1 MKNSKAMPNVIV
13 LGLMALLLAAAI
25 ALNAP
30 VTSAA
35 QPALNA
41 DAQIHQNIDPGRPQA
56 QSMAGPSRR
65 FIQSDAPSTS
75 ALSPPLLNGAVVALV
90 MQNKQDQVHAFN
102 ALTGEWITLEGA
114 DFRVEGDDLAYVS
127 NLVALVVQNG
137 QDRLHAFSALT
148 GEWVTLDGDGFRV
161 SADDIFKV
169 NDSIILVSQPGQEQL
184 HAFSALTGEWATLS
198 GQGFNVAPD
207 DVLLLAGGE

>member
-1 MKNSKAMPNVIV
+1 MKNSKIMPNVVV
-13 LGLMALLLAAAI
+13 LGLVALLLAAAI

-30 VTSAA
+30 VPSAA
-35 QPALNA
+35 QSALNA
-41 DAQIHQNIDPGRPQA
+41 DAQVNQNIDPGRPQV
-56 QSMAGPSRR
+56 QSLAGPSSR
-65 FIQSDAPSTS
+65 FMQTDATS
-75 ALSPPLLNGAVVALV
+75 MNAPPATLPNGAVVALV

-102 ALTGEWITLEGA
+102 ALTGEWSTLGGA
-114 DFRVEGDDLAYVS
+114 DFKVEGDDLAYVS
-127 NLVALVVQNG
+127 NLAALVVQNG

-148 GEWVTLDGDGFRV
+148 GEWATLDGDGFRV
-161 SADDIFKV
+161 SADDIFKI

-207 DVLLLAGGE
+207 DVVLLAGGE